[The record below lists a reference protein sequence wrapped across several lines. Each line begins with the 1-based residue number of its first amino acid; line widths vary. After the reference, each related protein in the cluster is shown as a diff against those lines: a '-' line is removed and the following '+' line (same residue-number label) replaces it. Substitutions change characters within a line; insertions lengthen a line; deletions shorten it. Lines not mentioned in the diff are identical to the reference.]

1 VKQLEDPM
9 TARESVLKIVIASTR
24 PGRLGAP
31 IAHWLA
37 DRARHAEAFD
47 RVEILDLAE
56 FDLPLFDEPHHP
68 RTGRYV
74 HPHTKAWSAAV
85 DDADALVFVSPEYNG
100 FPPATLINAV
110 DFLHAEWVGTPLGV
124 LTYGA
129 GGGGARARQQLELL
143 GGYLQMPIADAN
155 FGLANVFGQVADG
168 VFTPAEGNDESAA
181 ALVDELARL
190 ARAADLVS
198 EAA

>member
-1 VKQLEDPM
+1 M
-9 TARESVLKIVIASTR
+9 STLKIVIASTR

-31 IAHWLA
+31 IGQWLA
-37 DRARHAEAFD
+37 EQARRQGAFD
-47 RVEILDLAE
+47 RVELLDLAE
-56 FDLPLFDEPHHP
+56 IDLPMFDEPHHP
-68 RTGRYV
+68 RTGTYV

-85 DDADALVFVSPEYNG
+85 DEADALVFVSPEYNG

-110 DFLHAEWVGTPLGV
+110 DYLHAEWTGTPLGV

-143 GGYLQMPIADAN
+143 GGYLKMPVAEAN

-168 VFTPAEGNDESAA
+168 VFTPAPGNDEAAA
-181 ALVDELARL
+181 ALVDELA
-190 ARAADLVS
+190 ALVNAQELVG

>member
-1 VKQLEDPM
+1 M
-9 TARESVLKIVIASTR
+9 TDRETVLKIVIASTR

-37 DRARHAEAFD
+37 DRARREGSFD
-47 RVEILDLAE
+47 RVEVLDLATI
-56 FDLPLFDEPHHP
+56 DLPLFDEPNHP

-85 DDADALVFVSPEYNG
+85 DEADALIFVSPEYNG

-110 DFLHAEWVGTPLGV
+110 DYLHAEWADTPLGV

-129 GGGGARARQQLELL
+129 GGGGARARAQLELL
-143 GGYLQMPIADAN
+143 AGYLQMPVAQSN
-155 FGLANVFGQVADG
+155 FGLPNVFGQVREGA
-168 VFTPAEGNDESAA
+168 FTPIEGNDASAA
-181 ALVDELARL
+181 ALVTELAEL
-190 ARAADLVS
+190 TAADRESELAT

>member
-1 VKQLEDPM
+1 M
-9 TARESVLKIVIASTR
+9 STLKIVIASTR

-31 IAHWLA
+31 IGQWLA
-37 DRARHAEAFD
+37 DRARRAGSFD

-56 FDLPLFDEPHHP
+56 IDLPMFDEPHHP
-68 RTGRYV
+68 RTGTYL
-74 HPHTKAWSAAV
+74 HPHTKAWSASV
-85 DDADALVFVSPEYNG
+85 DEADALIFLSPEYNG
-100 FPPATLINAV
+100 FPPATLLNAV
-110 DFLHAEWVGTPLGV
+110 NYLHAEWTGTPLGV

-143 GGYLQMPIADAN
+143 GSYLKMPTAEAN

-168 VFTPAEGNDESAA
+168 TFTPAEGNDAAAA
-181 ALVDELARL
+181 ALVGELATL
-190 ARAADLVS
+190 ARAQELVG

>member
-1 VKQLEDPM
+1 M
-9 TARESVLKIVIASTR
+9 STLKIVIASTR

-31 IAHWLA
+31 IGRWLA
-37 DRARHAEAFD
+37 GRAGQQRAFD

-56 FDLPLFDEPHHP
+56 VDLPMFNEPHHP
-68 RTGRYV
+68 RTGTYV

-85 DDADALVFVSPEYNG
+85 DEADALIFVSPEYNG
-100 FPPATLINAV
+100 FPPATLLNAV
-110 DFLHAEWVGTPLGV
+110 DYLHAEWTGTPLGV

-143 GGYLQMPIADAN
+143 GSYLKMPVAEAN
-155 FGLANVFGQVADG
+155 FGLANVFGQVVDG
-168 VFTPAEGNDESAA
+168 RFTPTAADDEAA
-181 ALVDELARL
+181 SALVDELGAL
-190 ARAADLVS
+190 ARAQELVS